1 MTREIMAQA
10 PMLSIKKLAAKYGPS
25 QALFDVN
32 LEVAQG
38 EVVGL
43 IGRNGMGR
51 TTVIKCLFG
60 LLRPCAGSIHF
71 EGADLAGLQ
80 PYHIGRMGVSLVPEG
95 RQIFPALT
103 VEENLLATASK
114 RVHQNQWTLG
124 KIYDLFPRLQERRS
138 NMGDQLS
145 GGEQQML
152 AIGRALMTNP
162 RLLVLDE
169 ATEGLAPVVRAEIW
183 KVLKRLKE
191 QGLSMIVVD
200 KNTTALLRLSDRNV
214 ILDKGVSVWHG
225 SSPELAAQPQLIN
238 QYVGV

>member
-1 MTREIMAQA
+1 
-10 PMLSIKKLAAKYGPS
+10 MLSIQNLAAKYGPS
-25 QALFDVN
+25 QALFDVQ
-32 LEVAQG
+32 LDVEQG

-60 LLRPCAGSIHF
+60 LLRPCAGTIHF
-71 EGADLAGLQ
+71 EGTDLAGLQ
-80 PYHIGRMGVSLVPEG
+80 PYRIGRMGVSLVPEG
-95 RQIFPALT
+95 RQIFPTLS
-103 VEENLLATASK
+103 VEENLLATATK
-114 RVHQNQWTLG
+114 AGGQHQWTLP
-124 KIYDLFPRLQERRS
+124 KIYELFPRLQERRS
-138 NMGDQLS
+138 NMGNQLS

-200 KNTTALLRLSDRNV
+200 KNTKALLRLSDRNV
-214 ILDKGVSVWHG
+214 ILDKGVTVWRG
-225 SSPELAAQPQLIN
+225 SSPELAAQPELITR
-238 QYVGV
+238 YVGV

>member
-1 MTREIMAQA
+1 
-10 PMLSIKKLAAKYGPS
+10 MLSIQNLAAKYGPS
-25 QALFDVN
+25 QALFDVQ
-32 LEVAQG
+32 LDVDEG

-60 LLRPCAGSIHF
+60 LLRPCGGSIRF
-71 EGADLAGLQ
+71 KGADLAGGLP
-80 PYHIGRMGVSLVPEG
+80 PYRIGRMGVSLVPEG
-95 RQIFPALT
+95 RQIFPTLS
-103 VEENLLATASK
+103 VEENLVATAS
-114 RVHQNQWTLG
+114 RSASGGQWTLD
-124 KIYDLFPRLQERRS
+124 KIYGLFPRLQERRS
-138 NMGDQLS
+138 NMGNQLS

-183 KVLKRLKE
+183 KVLKQLKE

-200 KNTTALLRLSDRNV
+200 KNTKALMRLSDRNV
-214 ILDKGVSVWHG
+214 ILDKGVTVWRG
-225 SSPELAAQPQLIN
+225 SSPELAAQPELITR
-238 QYVGV
+238 YVGV

>member
-1 MTREIMAQA
+1 
-10 PMLSIKKLAAKYGPS
+10 MLSIQNLAAKYGPS
-25 QALFDVN
+25 QALFDVQ
-32 LEVAQG
+32 LDVDEG

-60 LLRPCAGSIHF
+60 LLRPCGGSIRF
-71 EGADLAGLQ
+71 KGADLAGLP
-80 PYHIGRMGVSLVPEG
+80 PYRIGRMGVSLVPEG
-95 RQIFPALT
+95 RQIFPTLS
-103 VEENLLATASK
+103 VEENLVATAS
-114 RVHQNQWTLG
+114 RSASGGQWTLD
-124 KIYDLFPRLQERRS
+124 KIYGLFPRLQERRS
-138 NMGDQLS
+138 NMGNQLS

-183 KVLKRLKE
+183 KVLKQLKE

-200 KNTTALLRLSDRNV
+200 KNTKALMRLSDRNV
-214 ILDKGVSVWHG
+214 ILDKGVTVWRG
-225 SSPELAAQPQLIN
+225 SSPELAAQPELITR
-238 QYVGV
+238 YVGV

>member
-1 MTREIMAQA
+1 
-10 PMLSIKKLAAKYGPS
+10 MLSILNLAAKYGRS
-25 QALFDVN
+25 QALFDVQ
-32 LEVAQG
+32 LDVDEG
-38 EVVGL
+38 EVVRL

-60 LLRPCAGSIHF
+60 LLRPCAGSIRF
-71 EGADLAGLQ
+71 EGASLAGLQ
-80 PYHIGRMGVSLVPEG
+80 PYRIGRMGVSLVPEG
-95 RQIFPALT
+95 RQIFPTLS

-114 RVHQNQWTLG
+114 SGGQKPWTLA
-124 KIYDLFPRLQERRS
+124 KIYELFPRLQERRS
-138 NMGDQLS
+138 NMGNQLS

-200 KNTTALLRLSDRNV
+200 KNT
-214 ILDKGVSVWHG
+214 K
-225 SSPELAAQPQLIN
+225 
-238 QYVGV
+238 

>member
-1 MTREIMAQA
+1 
-10 PMLSIKKLAAKYGPS
+10 MLSIQNLAAKYGPS
-25 QALFDVN
+25 QALFDVS
-32 LEVAQG
+32 LDVSQG
-38 EVVGL
+38 EVIGL

-60 LLRPCAGSIHF
+60 LLQPCAGSIHF
-71 EGADLAGLQ
+71 DGADLAGLQ
-80 PYHIGRMGVSLVPEG
+80 PYRIGRMGVSLVPEG
-95 RQIFPALT
+95 RQIFPTLT

-114 RVHQNQWTLG
+114 SGGSNPWSLHT
-124 KIYDLFPRLQERRS
+124 IYQLFPRLQERRS
-138 NMGDQLS
+138 NMGNQLS

-183 KVLKRLKE
+183 KVLQRLKE

-200 KNTTALLRLSDRNV
+200 KNTKALLRLSDRNV
-214 ILDKGVSVWHG
+214 ILDKGVTVWRG
-225 SSPELAAQPQLIN
+225 TSPELSAQPELITR
-238 QYVGV
+238 YVGV

>member
-1 MTREIMAQA
+1 
-10 PMLSIKKLAAKYGPS
+10 MLSIQNLAAKYGPS
-25 QALFDVN
+25 QALFDVQ
-32 LEVAQG
+32 LDVDEG

-60 LLRPCAGSIHF
+60 LLRPCGGSIRF
-71 EGADLAGLQ
+71 KGADLAGLP
-80 PYHIGRMGVSLVPEG
+80 PYRIGRMGVSLVPEG
-95 RQIFPALT
+95 RQIFPTLS
-103 VEENLLATASK
+103 VEENLVATAS
-114 RVHQNQWTLG
+114 RPASGGQWTLG
-124 KIYDLFPRLQERRS
+124 KIYGLFPRLQERRS
-138 NMGDQLS
+138 NMGNQLS

-183 KVLKRLKE
+183 KVLKQLKE

-200 KNTTALLRLSDRNV
+200 KNTKALMRLSDRNV
-214 ILDKGVSVWHG
+214 ILDKGVTVWRG
-225 SSPELAAQPQLIN
+225 SSPELAAQPELITR
-238 QYVGV
+238 YVGV